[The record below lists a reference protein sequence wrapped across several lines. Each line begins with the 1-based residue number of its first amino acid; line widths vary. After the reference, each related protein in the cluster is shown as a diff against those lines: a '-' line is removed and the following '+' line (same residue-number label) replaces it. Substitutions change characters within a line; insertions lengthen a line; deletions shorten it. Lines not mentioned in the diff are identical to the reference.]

1 MTKTYQ
7 DRPYQTDAIE
17 RLRAS
22 IKKGNRRII
31 LTLATGAGKSVISRR
46 IVEMAKAKGNNVL
59 FVAHRTLLITQMKE
73 TLKEFDN
80 VTVGT
85 IQALSKKKH
94 DVKIVIVDEC
104 HNANGT
110 KLQNNLPDEITIGLS
125 ATPITASGHKLKG
138 WDDIIDVVQLS
149 DLINMGF
156 ACPVKVKAP
165 LLPDRSKIKI
175 KAGEYDTMGAYELMS
190 EPIMVRDIVDVYT
203 KHAKGLRTLV
213 YCVNIEHA
221 EIMANNF
228 KDAGY
233 RADCVHSKKA
243 DSIEAFNNFKRGNI
257 DILCNVGVLTT
268 GIDLPDVYCIIL
280 ATPIKSIIKAVQIYG
295 RATRL
300 NPNDGDKVAL
310 ILDCAGVVQDTVHP
324 LQRLEF
330 DREPIKKNKKIC
342 KACGGELLVLNRI
355 VTPPNPQG
363 DYTVITNYKCRDCKA
378 VTTIEDMKLLPETKC
393 EQCGYAGK
401 RKITFTQSEKEAV
414 FEFECPSC
422 GLKSD
427 FRAVKLTDEQLK
439 EVEYEFNKNS
449 WGYVKKELRKGTN
462 KEGKK
467 YHYLWANIMLDLA
480 QELELTPLDMV
491 EIIEDFNKKGRR
503 LGGIGAVMRERAGDR
518 VRF

>member
-1 MTKTYQ
+1 M
-7 DRPYQTDAIE
+7 
-17 RLRAS
+17 
-22 IKKGNRRII
+22 KGNRRII

-46 IVEMAKAKGNNVL
+46 IVEMAKAKGNDVL

-80 VTVGT
+80 VIVGT

-94 DVKIVIVDEC
+94 NVKIVIVDEC

-125 ATPITASGHKLKG
+125 ATPITAEGYKLKG

-149 DLINMGF
+149 DLIEMGF

-165 LLPDRSKIKI
+165 ILPDRSKIKI
-175 KAGEYDTMGAYELMS
+175 KVGDYDVQGAYEIMS
-190 EPIMVRDIVDVYT
+190 KPTMIRDIVNVYHE
-203 KHAKGLRTLV
+203 HAKGLRTIV

-221 EIMANNF
+221 EIMAQSF

-233 RADCVHSKKA
+233 RADCVHSKKT
-243 DSIEAFNNFKRGNI
+243 DSIKAFNSFKSGDI

-300 NPNDGDKVAL
+300 NPNDSEKVAL

-324 LQRLEF
+324 MQRLQF
-330 DREPIKKNKKIC
+330 DREPNKKDKKLC
-342 KACGGELLVLNRI
+342 KVCGGELLIFNRK
-355 VTPPNPQG
+355 TSQPNAEG
-363 DYTVITNYKCRDCKA
+363 YYTITTDYKCSGCKA
-378 VTTIEDMKLLPETKC
+378 ITTKEELKLLPMTQC
-393 EQCGYAGK
+393 EQCGATEK
-401 RKITFTQSEKEAV
+401 KKIVFTQNEKEAI
-414 FEFECPSC
+414 FELECTC
-422 GLKSD
+422 GHRTD
-427 FRAVKLTDEQLK
+427 FRTVLLTDEQLK
-439 EVEYEFNKNS
+439 EIEYAFNKNS
-449 WGYVKKELRKGTN
+449 WDYVKKELRKATN

-467 YHYLWANIMLDLA
+467 YHYLWSDRIVAEA
-480 QELELTPLDMV
+480 QELQLTPMEVV
-491 EIIEDFNKKGRR
+491 EIIEFWNSRGWR
-503 LGGIGAVMRERAGDR
+503 LGGIRTALQKRAGDR
-518 VRF
+518 VRLPDTHINDIFKKSHSV